1 MTSSNNLAL
10 LLSEILKNM
19 QLDLSKMPS
28 ECKKPKNCNNPQKCN
43 NPSMSELKKAQKEL
57 NEKIKNGKEKGK
69 GKSGKGEMSSKKLME
84 LAKKQGL
91 IKSGLESLEKENG
104 ELGNSKM
111 LDKIKEQME
120 ENEYDIINN
129 NISNKTFE
137 RLDKIID
144 KFIDFEKAEKEKGE
158 DEKRESN
165 EWIID
170 ESKINKKYSIVKK
183 KQKSQLELR
192 STTPVN
198 LSPFFKNEVNKYFNS
213 LIKENND

>member
-1 MTSSNNLAL
+1 
-10 LLSEILKNM
+10 
-19 QLDLSKMPS
+19 
-28 ECKKPKNCNNPQKCN
+28 
-43 NPSMSELKKAQKEL
+43 MSELKKAQKEL
-57 NEKIKNGKEKGK
+57 NEKMKKGK
-69 GKSGKGEMSSKKLME
+69 GKGKGEKGEMTSKKLME

-165 EWIID
+165 EWILD
-170 ESKINKKYSIVKK
+170 ESKIDKKYSIVKK

-213 LIKENND
+213 IIKENND

>member
-1 MTSSNNLAL
+1 MSIIQTLQHDQLRARKEKNQVMLGTIQM
-10 LLSEILKNM
+10 LLS
-19 QLDLSKMPS
+19 Q
-28 ECKKPKNCNNPQKCN
+28 
-43 NPSMSELKKAQKEL
+43 
-57 NEKIKNGKEKGK
+57 IKNE
-69 GKSGKGEMSSKKLME
+69 EINLMKRDGLTDE
-84 LAKKQGL
+84 EVFSVMRRFIKQQKDA
-91 IKSGLESLEKENG
+91 I
-104 ELGNSKM
+104 
-111 LDKIKEQME
+111 
-120 ENEYDIINN
+120 
-129 NISNKTFE
+129 
-137 RLDKIID
+137 
-144 KFIDFEKAEKEKGE
+144 IDFEKAEKEKGE